1 METECLKQTMNMNA
15 ILKQTAETI
24 NEQNEEIRILQ
35 TKSFKTKQESDKLLI
50 EKEIKLKVK
59 IHKNYKKHII

>member
-1 METECLKQTMNMNA
+1 MNA

>member
-1 METECLKQTMNMNA
+1 METECSKQTMNMNA

-35 TKSFKTKQESDKLLI
+35 TKSFKTKQKSDKLLI
-50 EKEIKLKVK
+50 KKEIKLKVK